1 MAQVASLQLEVPP
14 VRIQL
19 KHTKLKH
26 TKETIDM
33 RPFLYLSLALPSKS
47 SAEISVLGKYPLW
60 LKSRK

>member
-14 VRIQL
+14 VRIQ
-19 KHTKLKH
+19 LKH